1 MFYILIVIGLV
12 FIVAGNILER
22 LYSKSSEDLLIDEE
36 DKQKM
41 MNAED
46 AIESKK
52 EMGDLEVRIKGLE
65 EMLFNKILEEEI
77 SSSET
82 EGNKKEMK
90 IKEDSIEKYKL
101 IVEYEK
107 QNKSI
112 DEIAKL
118 LETNKGEVLLLKSL
132 YKNL

>member
-1 MFYILIVIGLV
+1 MFYTLIVMGLV
-12 FIVAGNILER
+12 FIVVGSILER
-22 LYSKSSEDLLIDEE
+22 LYIKGSEELLLDEE
-36 DKQKM
+36 DRPKITNK
-41 MNAED
+41 D
-46 AIESKK
+46 AGLESEK
-52 EMGDLEVRIKGLE
+52 EIGDLEVRIQGLE
-65 EMLFNKILEEEI
+65 EVLFNKILEEEI
-77 SSSET
+77 KSPHKD
-82 EGNKKEMK
+82 KKEMK